1 MEAAEVIKL
10 MVSDV
15 DGTMMTTD
23 KVSTRATIDAAGR
36 LRDAGRHLAP
46 CDAVPETRCVPEDA
60 ARLSLDLLG
69 RRGVSPC
76 PFADTRR
83 VITDIGADDEP
94 ADVAA

>member
-1 MEAAEVIKL
+1 
-10 MVSDV
+10 
-15 DGTMMTTD
+15 MMTTD

-46 CDAVPETRCVPEDA
+46 GEAVPETRCVPDDA
-60 ARLSLDLLG
+60 ARLSLDLLE

-76 PFADTRR
+76 PFANTRR
-83 VITDIGADDEP
+83 VISDIGDDDEP

>member
-1 MEAAEVIKL
+1 

-15 DGTMMTTD
+15 GGTMMTTD

-46 CDAVPETRCVPEDA
+46 GDAVPETRCVPDDA

-76 PFADTRR
+76 PFANTRR
-83 VITDIGADDEP
+83 VITDIGDDNEP